1 MNERINELA
10 KRAGA
15 RIHGPRGYANILVNE
30 RDATH
35 LMRKFAEL
43 IVKECAD
50 KVDHILCEKSKGGGS
65 YGDYI
70 RRNFG
75 VE

>member
-1 MNERINELA
+1 MVLRKRVEEFAKCNERVDNFLHIGPVQRAALEQYTELV
-10 KRAGA
+10 
-15 RIHGPRGYANILVNE
+15 IQ
-30 RDATH
+30 
-35 LMRKFAEL
+35 
-43 IVKECAD
+43 ECAD